1 MGVESDRIE
10 EGEHAGLRLFSQE
23 EVWGLDL
30 DLMLENQK
38 KAQICEGMDCNG
50 GLSDERRKRSG
61 LGLPHRPFPAGD
73 STDVL
78 FLLSRGSVPLRPLN
92 VASRMTFAFS
102 FQG

>member
-10 EGEHAGLRLFSQE
+10 EGEHAGLGLFSQE

-73 STDVL
+73 WTDVL
-78 FLLSRGSVPLRPLN
+78 FYYHGA
-92 VASRMTFAFS
+92 ASPFVHLMLHLE
-102 FQG
+102 